1 MSAPPDMRAGTA
13 DRWSVARPMTTG
25 LVTLLILV
33 GGFGSWSVLAQI
45 SGAVIASG
53 QIEVEQNR
61 QVIQHPIG
69 GVVSEILVAE
79 GDVIEAGDVVL
90 RLDAEELASEL
101 AVVEGQLF
109 EVLARRARFEAERD
123 SVPEIVFPDLLV
135 ETDNPVAPELME
147 GQSRLYEARIEAE
160 AQEREQLF
168 RRRDQIGN
176 QIDGIRA
183 QEAALDEQLS
193 LLAEELETQQSLLDR
208 GLAQVARVL
217 ALRREAASIAGQA
230 GELAAAAAEAEGRI
244 TELEIEL
251 LRLVTARRE
260 EAITRL
266 RDLQF
271 NEIELTEKRRSLTTQ
286 LDRLEIRSPVSG
298 IVYGMQVFAP
308 RSVIQA
314 AEPVMYVIPQDRP
327 LIISSQVEPKDID
340 QVFVGQEV
348 ALRFSAFDQRRT
360 PELIGHVTQV
370 SADAFTDEATALS
383 YYRARIVLDDGEA
396 AKLPE
401 DMVLIPGMPVEAFLT
416 TEERSPMD
424 FLIKPLSDYF
434 AKAFREG

>member
-1 MSAPPDMRAGTA
+1 MSAPK
-13 DRWSVARPMTTG
+13 RWSVSRPMMMG
-25 LVTLLILV
+25 ALVLLLLV
-33 GGFGSWSVLAQI
+33 GGFGSWAVLAQI
-45 SGAVIASG
+45 TGAVIASG

-61 QVIQHPIG
+61 QVIQHPDG
-69 GVVSEILVAE
+69 GVVAEILVQE
-79 GDVIEAGDVVL
+79 GDVIEAGDVVI
-90 RLDAEELASEL
+90 RLDAEALASEL

-123 SVPEIVFPDLLV
+123 SMPEIDFPELLRL
-135 ETDNPVAPELME
+135 TDNPVAPELME
-147 GQSRLYEARIEAE
+147 GQTRLYEARIEAE
-160 AQEREQLF
+160 EQEREQL
-168 RRRDQIGN
+168 RRRREQIGN

-183 QEAALDEQLS
+183 QEAALDEQLA
-193 LLAEELETQQSLLDR
+193 LLAEELESQQSLLDR

-244 TELEIEL
+244 TELDIEL
-251 LRLVTARRE
+251 LRLVTVRRE

-271 NEIELTEKRRSLTTQ
+271 NEIELSERRRSLTTQ

-298 IVYGMQVFAP
+298 VVYGMQVFAP

-360 PELIGHVTQV
+360 PELFGHVTQV
-370 SADAFTDEATALS
+370 SADAFTDENTSQS
-383 YYRARIVLDDGEA
+383 YYRARIVLDEGEA
-396 AKLPE
+396 ARLPDE
-401 DMVLIPGMPVEAFLT
+401 MVLIPGMPVEAFLT
-416 TEERSPMD
+416 TQERSPMD
-424 FLIKPLSDYF
+424 YLLKPLADYF

>member
-1 MSAPPDMRAGTA
+1 MSATKN
-13 DRWSVARPMTTG
+13 WSVARPMTFG
-25 LVTLLILV
+25 ALVLLVLV
-33 GGFGSWSVLAQI
+33 GGFGVWSVMAQI
-45 SGAVIASG
+45 TGAVIAAG

-61 QVIQHPIG
+61 QVIQHPDG
-69 GVVSEILVAE
+69 GIVAEILVQE
-79 GDVIEAGDVVL
+79 SDMVEAGEVVI
-90 RLDAEELASEL
+90 RLDAEALASEL

-123 SVPEIVFPDLLV
+123 SVAQIVFPALLLTA
-135 ETDNPVAPELME
+135 ENPVAPELME
-147 GQSRLYEARIEAE
+147 GQARLYQARIEAE
-160 AQEREQLF
+160 GQERDQLQ
-168 RRRDQIGN
+168 RRREQIGN

-183 QEAALDEQLS
+183 QEAALDEQMA
-193 LLAEELETQQSLLDR
+193 LLGEELESQQTLLDR

-230 GELAAAAAEAEGRI
+230 GELAASAAEAEGRI
-244 TELEIEL
+244 TELDIEV
-251 LRLVTARRE
+251 LRLVTVRRE

-271 NEIELTEKRRSLTTQ
+271 NEIELSERRRSLTTQ
-286 LDRLEIRSPVSG
+286 LERLEIRSPVAG

-360 PELIGHVTQV
+360 PELFGHVTQV
-370 SADAFTDEATALS
+370 SADAYTDETTSLA
-383 YYRARIVLDDGEA
+383 YYRARIVLGDGEVA
-396 AKLPE
+396 RLPT

-416 TEERSPMD
+416 TQERSPMD
-424 FLIKPLSDYF
+424 FLIKPLADYF

>member
-1 MSAPPDMRAGTA
+1 MSEGRFNDG
-13 DRWSVARPMTTG
+13 RWSAARP
-25 LVTLLILV
+25 LVLGSLVLLVLV
-33 GGFGSWSVLAQI
+33 GGFGGWSVMAQI
-45 SGAVIASG
+45 TGAVIASG

-61 QVIQHPIG
+61 QVIQHPDG

-79 GDVIEAGDVVL
+79 GDVVDAGAPVI
-90 RLDAEELASEL
+90 RLDAENLASEL

-123 SVPEIVFPDLLV
+123 SAPEIAFPELL
-135 ETDNPVAPELME
+135 TAADNPVVPELMA
-147 GQSRLYEARIEAE
+147 GQVNLYEARIEAE
-160 AQEREQLF
+160 AQEREQLI
-168 RRRDQIGN
+168 RRREQIGN

-183 QEAALDEQLS
+183 QEAALDEQLA
-193 LLAEELETQQSLLDR
+193 LLEEELVSQQSLLDR
-208 GLAQVARVL
+208 GLAQATRVL
-217 ALRREAASIAGQA
+217 SLRREAANIAGRA

-244 TELEIEL
+244 TELEIEM
-251 LRLVTARRE
+251 LRLVTTRRE

-271 NEIELTEKRRSLTTQ
+271 NEIELSERRRSLTTQ
-286 LDRLEIRSPVSG
+286 LERLEIRAPVAG
-298 IVYGMQVFAP
+298 IVYGMQVFAN

-327 LIISSQVEPKDID
+327 LIITSQVQPQDID

-360 PELIGHVTQV
+360 PELFGHVTQV
-370 SADAFTDEATALS
+370 SADAFTDQNTSLT
-383 YYRARIVLDDGEA
+383 YYRAQIVLSEGEVER
-396 AKLPE
+396 LPA
-401 DMVLIPGMPVEAFLT
+401 DMTLIPGMPVEAFLT
-416 TEERSPMD
+416 TQERSPMD
-424 FLIKPLSDYF
+424 YLVKPLSDYF

>member
-1 MSAPPDMRAGTA
+1 MSGA
-13 DRWSVARPMTTG
+13 DRWSVVRPITMG
-25 LVTLLILV
+25 LVVLLVLV
-33 GGFGSWSVLAQI
+33 GGFGSWAVLAQI
-45 SGAVIASG
+45 TGAVIASG

-61 QVIQHPIG
+61 QVIQHPDG
-69 GVVSEILVAE
+69 GVVAEILVQE
-79 GDVIEAGDVVL
+79 GDLIEAGDVVL

-123 SVPEIVFPDLLV
+123 SVPEIVFRDLLV

-147 GQSRLYEARIEAE
+147 GQTRLYEARIEAE

-271 NEIELTEKRRSLTTQ
+271 NEIELTERRRSLTTQ
-286 LDRLEIRSPVSG
+286 LDRLEIRSPVGG
-298 IVYGMQVFAP
+298 IIYGMQVFAP

-348 ALRFSAFDQRRT
+348 ALRFSAFDQRRS
-360 PELIGHVTQV
+360 PELVGHVTQV

-383 YYRARIVLDDGEA
+383 YYRARIVLDEGEA
-396 AKLPE
+396 AKLPQ
-401 DMVLIPGMPVEAFLT
+401 DMVLIPGMPVDAFLT
-416 TEERSPMD
+416 TQERSPMD
-424 FLIKPLSDYF
+424 FLIKPLTDYF
-434 AKAFREG
+434 ARAFREG